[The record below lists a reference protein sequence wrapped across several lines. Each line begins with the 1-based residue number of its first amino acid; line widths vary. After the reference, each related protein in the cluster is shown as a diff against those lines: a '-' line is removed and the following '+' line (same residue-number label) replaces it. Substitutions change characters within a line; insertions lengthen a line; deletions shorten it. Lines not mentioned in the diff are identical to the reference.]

1 MSKHNPKLNP
11 AAPYRNDGV
20 WALPL
25 EERRKV
31 AVDILNAAIRDTDKE
46 PPHARAIRKA
56 CNISARQF
64 RKAVKEV
71 NDNL

>member
-11 AAPYRNDGV
+11 NAPYKDDRV

-31 AVDILNAAIRDTDKE
+31 AVSILHAAIRDTANE

-56 CNISARQF
+56 CNLTARQF
-64 RKAVKEV
+64 RKAVREV
-71 NDNL
+71 RETE